1 MKRNAL
7 LFLFFT
13 FSING
18 FGQVV
23 IGPKGTKLTL
33 DSSKWKISGNNI
45 YNKNA
50 GNLGIGTNNPSTQLH
65 TTGGLRL
72 EGIGTNSTNSK
83 ILTAD
88 EFGNI
93 TTRLLSNL
101 LSGNTITSI
110 NGLNT
115 SLQTF
120 SNGTSGSDFNI
131 SSSGATHTFNLPNA
145 SATTRG
151 ALSSTD
157 WIIFNEKENALTF
170 SNGLTRNANVIS
182 VNTTQNISTLS
193 NLTTDGLVKTS
204 GGTGALSIATASDFP
219 ILNQNTTGSAATVIT
234 NANLTGPIT
243 SVGNTTS
250 VATNVITNSM
260 LSQIPSQIFKGR
272 TSIGTGNVEDL
283 TTTQATAM
291 LNTFNST
298 AKGLVPASGGGATTF
313 LRADGTFAIP
323 AGSYIRNVI
332 TLTSDISNN
341 NSTANT
347 LEDVT
352 GLSFDVVSGIIY
364 RFYALIPY
372 SSAATNNGSRWTI
385 NAPASTLL
393 NYTSRY
399 TLSAT
404 SETVNYAGAINIPA
418 ACNNNSIL
426 NGNLAIIEGIIKPSA
441 NGTVQIRFASEGA
454 NITIT
459 AKAGAT
465 LEYW

>member
-1 MKRNAL
+1 MKNNSL
-7 LFLFFT
+7 LFLFIVFVL
-13 FSING
+13 NG

-110 NGLNT
+110 NGLTN

-131 SSSGATHTFNLPNA
+131 TSSGSTHTFNLPNA
-145 SATTRG
+145 SATNRG

-182 VNTTQNISTLS
+182 VNTTQNISALS
-193 NLTTDGLVKTS
+193 NLTSDGLVKTY
-204 GGTGALSIATASDFP
+204 GGNGALSIATASDFP
-219 ILNQNTTGSAATVIT
+219 ILNQNTTGYAANVIT

-243 SVGNTTS
+243 SVGNATS
-250 VATNVITNSM
+250 VEANVITNSM
-260 LSQIPSQIFKGR
+260 LSQIATQVFKGR
-272 TSIGTGNVEDL
+272 TSAGTGNVEDL
-283 TTTQATAM
+283 TATEATAM
-291 LNTFNST
+291 LNTFNASE
-298 AKGLVPASGGGATTF
+298 KGLVPASGGGINTF
-313 LRADGTFAIP
+313 LRADGNFALP
-323 AGSYIRNVI
+323 NGSNNRNMI
-332 TLTSDISNN
+332 TLTTDVINN
-341 NSTANT
+341 NAIANT
-347 LEDVT
+347 LVDVT
-352 GLSFDVVSGIIY
+352 GLSFDVVTGIVY
-364 RFYALIPY
+364 RFHAMIPY
-372 SSAATNNGSRWTI
+372 TSAASNNGSRWTI
-385 NAPASTLL
+385 NGPSATILHYS
-393 NYTSRY
+393 SRY
-399 TLSAT
+399 TASAT
-404 SETVNYAGAINIPA
+404 SETVNFAGAINIPA
-418 ACNNNSIL
+418 TCNNNSIL
-426 NGNLAIIEGIIKPSA
+426 SGNLAIIEGIIKPSA
-441 NGTVQIRFASEGA
+441 NGTVQIRFASETA
-454 NITIT
+454 NIAIT